1 MVCITNGCV
10 HYNKRVS
17 MKNLNDKDWQA
28 ALAANS
34 NAVVID
40 VRTPEEWQEGIIPNS
55 LLLNIMEQQSF
66 VNRIAELDKTV
77 AYFVYCRSGARSG
90 QACNYMSQLGFIE
103 VINLSGG
110 IMAYTGNTEIPTI

>member
-1 MVCITNGCV
+1 
-10 HYNKRVS
+10 

-66 VNRIAELDKTV
+66 VNRTAELDKTV

-90 QACNYMSQLGFIE
+90 QACNYMSQLGFNE

-110 IMAYTGNTEIPTI
+110 IMAYTGKTEIPTI